1 MNRNTRCITT
11 RAHGSSSR
19 WSKFRTGF
27 TLIELLVVIA
37 IIAILAGMLL
47 PALSKAKTKAEGVL
61 CMSNTKQVLL
71 GWTLYADDSNGTLTE
86 NHHGGDAQGGAN
98 RNGWVTGWLDWTT
111 SSDNTNT
118 LFLID
123 SKYAKLAKFTGG
135 AKNVYKCPADRFM
148 TGVQRG
154 RGWPGRARSL
164 SMNANMGDGNKEF
177 TDYRLFKKMA
187 DITDPSPSQA
197 WVVVDEQPDS
207 MNDACLFSSMGS
219 GATQWGDLSANYH
232 NGACGYS
239 FADGHSEIKSW
250 RGPNMRSKKVEYKDY
265 SGLTPVKLNN
275 PADKID
281 HMWHQDRTTS
291 LRLGK

>member
-1 MNRNTRCITT
+1 MKENTRDTT
-11 RAHGSSSR
+11 IRAIGA
-19 WSKFRTGF
+19 RTRRNKLRSGF

-71 GWTLYADDSNGTLTE
+71 AWTLYADDSNGTLTE
-86 NHHGGDAQGGAN
+86 NHHGGNAQGGAN
-98 RNGWVTGWLDWTT
+98 RNGWVTGWLDWT
-111 SSDNTNT
+111 SSPDNTNV

-123 SKYAKLAKFTGG
+123 SKYAKLAKLTGG
-135 AKNVYKCPADRFM
+135 ARNVYKCPADRLLSG
-148 TGVQRG
+148 TQRQRG
-154 RGWPGRARSL
+154 WAGRVRSL
-164 SMNANMGDGNKEF
+164 SMNANMGAGNKEF
-177 TDYRLFKKMA
+177 TDYRLFKKLA

-219 GATQWGDLSANYH
+219 TATQWGDLSANYH

-250 RGPNMRSKKVEYKDY
+250 RGPNMRSKRVEYKDY

-291 LRLGK
+291 LILGK